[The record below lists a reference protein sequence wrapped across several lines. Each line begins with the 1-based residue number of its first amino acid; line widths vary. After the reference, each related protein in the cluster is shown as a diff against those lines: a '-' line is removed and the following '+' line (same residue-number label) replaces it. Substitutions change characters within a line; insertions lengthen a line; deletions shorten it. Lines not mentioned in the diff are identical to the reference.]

1 MHTKH
6 TAIYTMI
13 LNSGQKQMPC
23 KNQFGTG
30 KEGGSVQSDAKVQEA
45 VQCPTGAHMPLVI
58 VDF

>member
-1 MHTKH
+1 
-6 TAIYTMI
+6 MI